1 MDNKYDAVIVGGGV
15 LGTFHA
21 YHALELGLKV
31 CLVEKDAYP
40 KGATTQ
46 NFGQVVPSG
55 MNTKW
60 QQFGRESLRIYKGIQ
75 SRFDISIRQNGTV
88 YLASNEEEE
97 QLLVELGAINSSN
110 GYESQLLTRHQ
121 CLEKYSGL
129 RTDYVTAGLFF
140 LKKLR

>member
-1 MDNKYDAVIVGGGV
+1 MNNKYDAVVVGGGI

-31 CLVEKDAYP
+31 CLVEKDIYP

-60 QQFGRESLRIYKGIQ
+60 QLFGRESLRIYKEIQ
-75 SRFDISIRQNGTV
+75 SEFNISVRQEGSV
-88 YLASNEEEE
+88 YLASNDDEV
-97 QLLVELGAINSSN
+97 QLLEELHSINAAN
-110 GYESQLLTRHQ
+110 CYTSQLLTTNA
-121 CLEKYSGL
+121 CL
-129 RTDYVTAGLFF
+129 
-140 LKKLR
+140 

>member
-31 CLVEKDAYP
+31 CLVEKDIYP

-55 MNTKW
+55 MNSKW
-60 QQFGRESLRIYKGIQ
+60 QKFGRESLKIYKEIQ
-75 SRFDISIRQNGTV
+75 SQFDISIRQNGTV

-97 QLLVELGAINSSN
+97 QLLMELRAINN
-110 GYESQLLTRHQ
+110 GNDYTSKMLTKLPHRPLVVLSQF
-121 CLEKYSGL
+121 S
-129 RTDYVTAGLFF
+129 
-140 LKKLR
+140 